1 MLNEEENLTVE
12 YLEKKS
18 RENWEKMR
26 DDTHYQKLEKDR
38 KSIENCSLYLE
49 FKDKL
54 KRLDDEEW
62 QVEAQINWAISALE
76 EAIAVHGRFDEEH
89 WAVRRLSELNR
100 LPTQERIEKII
111 QANKERASHANKR

>member
-1 MLNEEENLTVE
+1 MLNEEENLTAE
-12 YLEKKS
+12 YLEEKS

-100 LPTQERIEKII
+100 LPIQERIEKII
-111 QANKERASHANKR
+111 QANKEGASHANT